1 LPFVPQPGKE
11 RDAESGLDYFGA
23 RYYGSNLGRFM
34 SPDDGSDQDSA
45 DPQSWNLYSYVR
57 NNPLTNTDPDG
68 HDCLGTSSFGD
79 DGNVTI
85 TIGAACAS
93 DPKKYGAYVP
103 GTINPNTVTTDGKGN
118 FGYDFTSYDGQSGGG
133 GVISNAPPVFD
144 NPGIDGPANAAIFG
158 QIGNQGMGA
167 IKVFAAGSVIGGVG
181 GGVALTAAGTE
192 AGISILTENLEG
204 VLSRAGSA
212 VGNQGAKVASR
223 EVAEQ
228 AAKEWVVEGSRELT
242 NRAGTK
248 VIGEISA
255 DGTKGARF
263 TSAETR
269 GYINLENKLTGSN
282 LHVRW

>member
-1 LPFVPQPGKE
+1 
-11 RDAESGLDYFGA
+11 
-23 RYYGSNLGRFM
+23 
-34 SPDDGSDQDSA
+34 
-45 DPQSWNLYSYVR
+45 
-57 NNPLTNTDPDG
+57 
-68 HDCLGTSSFGD
+68 
-79 DGNVTI
+79 
-85 TIGAACAS
+85 
-93 DPKKYGAYVP
+93 
-103 GTINPNTVTTDGKGN
+103 
-118 FGYDFTSYDGQSGGG
+118 
-133 GVISNAPPVFD
+133 VFD

-255 DGTKGARF
+255 DGTKVARF